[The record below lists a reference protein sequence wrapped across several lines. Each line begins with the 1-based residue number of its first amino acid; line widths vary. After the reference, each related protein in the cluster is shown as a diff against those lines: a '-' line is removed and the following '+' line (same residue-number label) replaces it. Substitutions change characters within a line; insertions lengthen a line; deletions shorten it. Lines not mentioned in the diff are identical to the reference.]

1 MDKDS
6 SSSSDSD
13 EESKTKKPKHPKPS
27 VPFLQAQTEFMAAI
41 APTVKIQDER
51 FVDLTTTPAFKC
63 LDELFAAGKIPGTRM
78 AELKAK
84 YTLLHDIVAS
94 TQESELQLLQDAK
107 RFTMEIAQQQHHL
120 ENADKFPDGISSE
133 VSKMREQFLKYQN
146 EYNAAKER
154 EFHTQ
159 YRLSSLK
166 EEKMLIQKE
175 FEKIPKPGEMEKKV
189 KVLKEN
195 CEDLRKEIIQ
205 KKLEIKNLKEDLQ
218 YKTKLSLKNEKELN
232 ELLEEEDNLKDEV
245 VRHQNIPL
253 QIGKEIEKIYRKL
266 LETEKKRAVLVDQVN
281 EISETLKKS
290 ETKVNSLLTEKEEVI
305 KEVEGKRALLEIK
318 EREFSQLSKLLE
330 LSKENEASL
339 LTERGIVEL
348 NLRNCLIDKHNFH
361 DEVTRKQREKDRDIR
376 NLKKMEVLLK
386 VSMDSLAQIQTQHQ
400 RLTLEME
407 GIPKDDSLVVGR
419 RRDLQKEVE
428 LAKRNLAQQKI
439 LTDVETRLLE
449 QFIAE
454 ESKLFK
460 EQEFFREQLDNLNRL
475 QQIKTEEKVK
485 KAKDYIKAQQRLTN
499 IIKEMKSKDVELR
512 IYKKKKHEIYR
523 RLKDFSKLY
532 DTIRNE
538 RNKFVNLLHTTHQ
551 RVYEIKEKVK
561 MSINEMEILR
571 NSSAIQDRKLQNSLL
586 KRSNNLTIKESMEN
600 DVCKVI
606 AVLQERREKKE
617 EQLNNIERL
626 ANVVTF
632 IEEEMVQ
639 LRKKYEKAV
648 QSRNESGVL
657 LIERE
662 EEVCIFYEK
671 INIQEMM
678 KRNGDIELH
687 ILEEKLRFLK
697 LKIAERQRKIYMSQK
712 MLPLKRTLDMEIA
725 VLQIQFSQC
734 TDRINYLE
742 KKFIS
747 PGGENRT
754 RFLGGKDLTLK
765 EMISKI
771 DELEFHL
778 AEKEEKLLEKEFI
791 SEQITRLTD
800 RLRTRTQ
807 NCKQD
812 TLLLAKKM
820 NEYQRKIKDSTH
832 KMMALVAELS
842 MQQALTLELQ
852 KEVRD
857 KQEFLTNCNER
868 LDQGLPLNKEIE
880 EDWLKVLRNE
890 DVHQLAAAERAMI
903 ALEEKNNMLPSG
915 VYTTAIQRPNAYIP
929 DAEATLPLPRP
940 YGRAPPFK
948 PSEPGSNMRHIRK
961 PTIKPI
967 EI

>member
-1 MDKDS
+1 MDIL
-6 SSSSDSD
+6 
-13 EESKTKKPKHPKPS
+13 EPS
-27 VPFLQAQTEFMAAI
+27 N
-41 APTVKIQDER
+41 
-51 FVDLTTTPAFKC
+51 
-63 LDELFAAGKIPGTRM
+63 
-78 AELKAK
+78 
-84 YTLLHDIVAS
+84 HS

-107 RFTMEIAQQQHHL
+107 RFTSEIEQQQRHL
-120 ENADKFPDGISSE
+120 ENADTFPEGISTE
-133 VSKMREQFLKYQN
+133 VSKMREQLLKYQN

-166 EEKMLIQKE
+166 EEKMLVQKE
-175 FEKIPKPGEMEKKV
+175 YEKIPKPGEMEKRMKL
-189 KVLKEN
+189 LKEN
-195 CEDLRKEIIQ
+195 SEDLRKEVIQ
-205 KKLEIKNLKEDLQ
+205 KKLEIKNLREDLQ
-218 YKTKLSLKNEKELN
+218 YKQKLSLKDKKELDD
-232 ELLEEEDNLKDEV
+232 LLEEEDNLKDEV
-245 VRHQNIPL
+245 VRHQSIPL
-253 QIGKEIEKIYRKL
+253 QIGKEIEKIFRKR
-266 LETEKKRAVLVDQVN
+266 LETEKKRAILVDQVN
-281 EISETLKKS
+281 DINETLRRS
-290 ETKVNSLLTEKEEVI
+290 EQKVNSLLAEKEEVV

-318 EREFSQLSKLLE
+318 EREFNQLSKLLE
-330 LSKENEASL
+330 LTRENEASL
-339 LTERGIVEL
+339 LTERGILEL
-348 NLRNCLIDKHNFH
+348 NLHNCLIDKHNFH

-376 NLKKMEVLLK
+376 NLKKMELLLK
-386 VSMDSLAQIQTQHQ
+386 VSMDSLAQIQTLHQ
-400 RLTLEME
+400 QLTLEME
-407 GIPKDDSLVVGR
+407 SIPKDDSLIVER

-428 LAKRNLAQQKI
+428 LAKRNLAQQKV
-439 LTDVETRLLE
+439 LTEVEARLLE

-454 ESKLFK
+454 ENRLYK
-460 EQEFFREQLDNLNRL
+460 EQEFFREQLENLNRL
-475 QQIKTEEKVK
+475 QQTKTEEREK

-499 IIKEMKSKDVELR
+499 IIKEVKSKDVELR
-512 IYKKKKHEIYR
+512 LCKKKKHEIRR
-523 RLKDFSKLY
+523 RLKEFSKLY

-551 RVYEIKEKVK
+551 RVYEIKEKLK
-561 MSINEMEILR
+561 LSINEMEILR
-571 NSSAIQDRKLQNSLL
+571 NSSVVQDRKLQNSLL

-606 AVLQERREKKE
+606 AILQERREKRE
-617 EQLNNIERL
+617 EQLNNIDRL

-697 LKIAERQRKIYMSQK
+697 LKIAERKRKIYVSQK
-712 MLPLKRTLDMEIA
+712 MLPLKRTLNMEIA

-734 TDRINYLE
+734 TDRINFLE
-742 KKFIS
+742 AKFVNPS
-747 PGGENRT
+747 GKNRA
-754 RFLGGKDLTLK
+754 RLLGGKDLTLK

-771 DELEFHL
+771 DQLEFHL

-791 SEQITRLTD
+791 FEQVTRLTD

-807 NCKQD
+807 TCKQD

-820 NEYQRKIKDSTH
+820 NEYQKKIKDCTH

-852 KEVRD
+852 KEIRD
-857 KQEFLTNCNER
+857 KREFLTNCNER
-868 LDQGLPLNKEIE
+868 LDQGLPLPKEIE
-880 EDWLKVLRNE
+880 EDWLKVLRDE
-890 DVHQLAAAERAMI
+890 DMHQLAVAERTLI

-915 VYTTAIQRPNAYIP
+915 VYTTAIPRPNAYIP
-929 DAEATLPLPRP
+929 EAEATLPLPRP

>member
-13 EESKTKKPKHPKPS
+13 EESKKKKSKQRKS
-27 VPFLQAQTEFMAAI
+27 SIPFLQAQLEFMAAVV
-41 APTVKIQDER
+41 PTINIQDER
-51 FVDLTTTPAFKC
+51 FIDISTTPAFQC

-84 YTLLHDIVAS
+84 YTLLHDIVIS

-107 RFTMEIAQQQHHL
+107 RFTLEIEQQQHHL
-120 ENADKFPDGISSE
+120 ENADKFPEGVSTE
-133 VSKMREQFLKYQN
+133 VSKMREQLLKYQN

-159 YRLSSLK
+159 YRLKSLK

-175 FEKIPKPGEMEKKV
+175 YEKIPKPGEMEKRMKI
-189 KVLKEN
+189 LRESS
-195 CEDLRKEIIQ
+195 EDLRKEIIQ

-218 YKTKLSLKNEKELN
+218 YKQRLSLKDKKELDD
-232 ELLEEEDNLKDEV
+232 LLEEEDNLKDEV

-253 QIGKEIEKIYRKL
+253 QIGKEIEKIFRKL
-266 LETEKKRAVLVDQVN
+266 LEMEKKRAVLVEQVN
-281 EISETLKKS
+281 ELSEILKKS

-318 EREFSQLSKLLE
+318 EREFNQLSKLLE
-330 LSKENEASL
+330 LTKENEASL

-361 DEVTRKQREKDRDIR
+361 DEVIRRQREKDRDIR
-376 NLKKMEVLLK
+376 NLKKMELLLK
-386 VSMDSLAQIQTQHQ
+386 VSMDSLAQIQTLHQ
-400 RLTLEME
+400 RLLLEME
-407 GIPKDDSLVVGR
+407 GIPKDDSLIVER

-439 LTDVETRLLE
+439 LTEAEVRLLE

-454 ESKLFK
+454 ENKLFK
-460 EQEFFREQLDNLNRL
+460 EQEFFREQLDNLARL
-475 QQIKTEEKVK
+475 QQVKTEEREK

-499 IIKEMKSKDVELR
+499 IIKETKSKDVELR
-512 IYKKKKHEIYR
+512 IYKKKKHEIHR

-551 RVYEIKEKVK
+551 RVYEIKEKLK

-571 NSSAIQDRKLQNSLL
+571 NSSATQDRKLQNSLL

-606 AVLQERREKKE
+606 AILQERREKKE

-671 INIQEMM
+671 INIQELM

-697 LKIAERQRKIYMSQK
+697 LKIAERQRKIYVSRK
-712 MLPLKRTLDMEIA
+712 LLPLKRTLDMEIA
-725 VLQIQFSQC
+725 DVQIEFSQC

-742 KKFIS
+742 KKFIN
-747 PGGENRT
+747 PGGYNRA
-754 RFLGGKDLTLK
+754 RLLEGKDMTLK
-765 EMISKI
+765 EMINKI
-771 DELEFHL
+771 EELESHL

-791 SEQITRLTD
+791 FEQVTRLTD

-807 NCKQD
+807 TCKQD

-820 NEYQRKIKDSTH
+820 NEYQKKIKDSTH

-857 KQEFLTNCNER
+857 KQEFLTNCSER
-868 LDQGLPLNKEIE
+868 LDQGLPLSKEIE
-880 EDWLKVLRNE
+880 EDWLKVLRDE
-890 DVHQLAAAERAMI
+890 DLHKLATAERTMI

-929 DAEATLPLPRP
+929 EAEATLPLPRP

-948 PSEPGSNMRHIRK
+948 PCEPGSNMRHIRK

>member
-1 MDKDS
+1 MDEDS

-13 EESKTKKPKHPKPS
+13 EESKKEKSKSTEPS
-27 VPFLQAQTEFMAAI
+27 VPFLQAQTQFIAAI
-41 APTVKIQDER
+41 APTINIQDER
-51 FVDLTTTPAFKC
+51 FIDLTTTPAFKC

-84 YTLLHDIVAS
+84 YTLLHDIVIS

-107 RFTMEIAQQQHHL
+107 RFTLEIEQQQRHL
-120 ENADKFPDGISSE
+120 ENADKFPEGISTE
-133 VSKMREQFLKYQN
+133 VSKMREQLLKYQN

-166 EEKMLIQKE
+166 EEKMLVQKE
-175 FEKIPKPGEMEKKV
+175 YEKIPKPGEMEKRV
-189 KVLKEN
+189 KQLKEN
-195 CEDLRKEIIQ
+195 SEDLRKEVIQ
-205 KKLEIKNLKEDLQ
+205 KKLEIKNLREDLL
-218 YKTKLSLKNEKELN
+218 YKQKLSLKDKKELDD
-232 ELLEEEDNLKDEV
+232 LLEEEDNLKDEV
-245 VRHQNIPL
+245 VRHQSIPL
-253 QIGKEIEKIYRKL
+253 QIRKEIEKIFRKR

-281 EISETLKKS
+281 DISETLKKS
-290 ETKVNSLLTEKEEVI
+290 ENKVNSLLTEKEEVI

-318 EREFSQLSKLLE
+318 EREFNQLSKLLE
-330 LSKENEASL
+330 LTKENEASL

-376 NLKKMEVLLK
+376 NLKKMELLLK
-386 VSMDSLAQIQTQHQ
+386 VSMDSLAQIQTLHQ

-407 GIPKDDSLVVGR
+407 GIPKDDLLIVER

-428 LAKRNLAQQKI
+428 LAKRNLAQQKV
-439 LTDVETRLLE
+439 LTDVEARLLE

-454 ESKLFK
+454 ESKLYK
-460 EQEFFREQLDNLNRL
+460 EQEFFREQLENLNRL
-475 QQIKTEEKVK
+475 QQTKTEEREK
-485 KAKDYIKAQQRLTN
+485 KSKDYIKAQQRLTN
-499 IIKEMKSKDVELR
+499 IIKEIKSKDVELR
-512 IYKKKKHEIYR
+512 LYKKKKHEIHR
-523 RLKDFSKLY
+523 RLKEFSKLY
-532 DTIRNE
+532 DTIQNE

-551 RVYEIKEKVK
+551 RVYEIKEKLK
-561 MSINEMEILR
+561 LSINEMEILR
-571 NSSAIQDRKLQNSLL
+571 NSSAVQDRKLQNSLL

-606 AVLQERREKKE
+606 AILQERRDKRE
-617 EQLNNIERL
+617 EQLNNIDRL

-662 EEVCIFYEK
+662 EEACIFYEK

-678 KRNGDIELH
+678 KRNGDTELH

-697 LKIAERQRKIYMSQK
+697 LKIAERKRKIYVSQK
-712 MLPLKRTLDMEIA
+712 MLPLKRTLNMEIA

-734 TDRINYLE
+734 TDRINFLE
-742 KKFIS
+742 AKFVNPS
-747 PGGENRT
+747 GKNRACL
-754 RFLGGKDLTLK
+754 LGGKDLTLK

-771 DELEFHL
+771 DQLEFHL

-791 SEQITRLTD
+791 FEQVTRLTD

-807 NCKQD
+807 SCKQD

-820 NEYQRKIKDSTH
+820 NEYQKKIKDSTH

-842 MQQALTLELQ
+842 MKQAITLELQ
-852 KEVRD
+852 KEIRD
-857 KQEFLTNCNER
+857 KREFLTSCNER
-868 LDQGLPLNKEIE
+868 LEQGLPLPKEIE
-880 EDWLKVLRNE
+880 EDWLKVLRDE
-890 DVHQLAAAERAMI
+890 DMHQLAVAERTMI

>member
-1 MDKDS
+1 M
-6 SSSSDSD
+6 
-13 EESKTKKPKHPKPS
+13 
-27 VPFLQAQTEFMAAI
+27 I
-41 APTVKIQDER
+41 
-51 FVDLTTTPAFKC
+51 FKC
-63 LDELFAAGKIPGTRM
+63 MTEEKHKKLFAAGKIPGTRM

-84 YTLLHDIVAS
+84 YTLLHDIVIS
-94 TQESELQLLQDAK
+94 TQESELHLLQDAK
-107 RFTMEIAQQQHHL
+107 RFTAEIEQQQQHL
-120 ENADKFPDGISSE
+120 ENADKFPEEISTE
-133 VSKMREQFLKYQN
+133 VSKMREQLLKYQN
-146 EYNAAKER
+146 EYNAVKER

-166 EEKMLIQKE
+166 EEKILMQKE
-175 FEKIPKPGEMEKKV
+175 YEKIPKPGEMEKKM
-189 KVLKEN
+189 KLLKESS
-195 CEDLRKEIIQ
+195 EDLRKEVIQ
-205 KKLEIKNLKEDLQ
+205 KKLEIKNLKEDLH
-218 YKTKLSLKNEKELN
+218 YKQRLSLKDQKELDD
-232 ELLEEEDNLKDEV
+232 LLEEEDNLKDEV
-245 VRHQNIPL
+245 VRHQAIPL
-253 QIGKEIEKIYRKL
+253 QIGKEIEKIFRKL

-281 EISETLKKS
+281 EISEKLKKT
-290 ETKVNSLLTEKEEVI
+290 ETRVNSLLTEKEEVI

-318 EREFSQLSKLLE
+318 EREFNHLSKLLE
-330 LSKENEASL
+330 LTKENEASL

-348 NLRNCLIDKHNFH
+348 NLRNCLISKHNIH

-376 NLKKMEVLLK
+376 NLKKMELLLK

-407 GIPKDDSLVVGR
+407 SIPKDDSLIVER
-419 RRDLQKEVE
+419 RRDLHKEVE
-428 LAKRNLAQQKI
+428 LAKRNLVQQRI
-439 LTDVETRLLE
+439 LTDMEARLLE

-460 EQEFFREQLDNLNRL
+460 EQEFFREQLENLNRL
-475 QQIKTEEKVK
+475 QQIKTEEREK
-485 KAKDYIKAQQRLTN
+485 KAKDYIKAQQRLSN
-499 IIKEMKSKDVELR
+499 MIKETKSKEVELR
-512 IYKKKKHEIYR
+512 IYKKKKHEILR

-551 RVYEIKEKVK
+551 RVYEIKEKLK

-571 NSSAIQDRKLQNSLL
+571 NSSALQDRKLQNSLL

-606 AVLQERREKKE
+606 AALQERREKRE

-639 LRKKYEKAV
+639 LRKRYEKAV

-697 LKIAERQRKIYMSQK
+697 LKIAERQRKIHVSQK
-712 MLPLKRTLDMEIA
+712 LLPLKRTLDMEIA
-725 VLQIQFSQC
+725 VLQIKFSQC
-734 TDRINYLE
+734 TDRINLLE
-742 KKFIS
+742 KQFVNPSGK
-747 PGGENRT
+747 NRA
-754 RFLGGKDLTLK
+754 RFLGGKDMTVK

-771 DELEFHL
+771 DELEFRL

-791 SEQITRLTD
+791 FEQVTRLTD
-800 RLRTRTQ
+800 RLRTRTET
-807 NCKQD
+807 CKED

-820 NEYQRKIKDSTH
+820 NEYQKKIKETTH

-842 MQQALTLELQ
+842 MQQALALELQ

-868 LDQGLPLNKEIE
+868 LEQGLPLSKEVE
-880 EDWLKVLRNE
+880 EDWLKVLRDE
-890 DVHQLAAAERAMI
+890 DLRQLAVAERTMM
-903 ALEEKNNMLPSG
+903 ALEEKNNTPSNG

-929 DAEATLPLPRP
+929 EAEATLPLPRP